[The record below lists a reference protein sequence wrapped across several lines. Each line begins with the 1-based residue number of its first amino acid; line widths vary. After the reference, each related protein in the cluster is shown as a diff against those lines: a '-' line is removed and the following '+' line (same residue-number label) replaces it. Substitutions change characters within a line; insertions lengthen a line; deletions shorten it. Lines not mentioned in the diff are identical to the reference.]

1 MKQVSLLDSRLSKL
15 TRHRVPTSLASVGS
29 APTEA
34 NLQPIRETLGLAT
47 EAVARCPASLVTLK
61 FRRRTCAPLLWRISV
76 ISFLALLLWIAPES
90 APSLRAAEPEL
101 PKARFLLTWGKQ
113 GAEPGEF
120 HFPIGIAITPA
131 DEILVTDHY
140 NNRVQKFST
149 DGKLLSHFPVLPNPG
164 GIALD
169 KSGNIYLS
177 HFPAS
182 VIKRKEVH
190 PDRLTVYSAAGKRLH
205 EWGKTGAGH
214 GEFNYPG
221 GMVIAPNGCLYVA
234 DQTNHRIQV
243 LDLDGRF
250 LAAWGKH
257 GTKPGEFGG
266 NTNVKSRVGG
276 PDFVA
281 LDKQGNVYTTEA
293 MDGRVQKFTPDGA
306 YLATF
311 GDLRDRSG
319 SFGREFK
326 PIPSMHG
333 PIGICCDRHERLWI
347 STAGGRIQQ
356 FTSDGRYLRGFGED
370 QGTQPGQFLAP
381 HGLAVDLRGNL
392 YVVDAFNHRIQ
403 KFDVGG
409 Q

>member
-1 MKQVSLLDSRLSKL
+1 M
-15 TRHRVPTSLASVGS
+15 
-29 APTEA
+29 
-34 NLQPIRETLGLAT
+34 
-47 EAVARCPASLVTLK
+47 CPALRTTLK
-61 FRRRTCAPLLWRISV
+61 ARRRTRAPLLWRVSILP
-76 ISFLALLLWIAPES
+76 ILALVLRAAPES
-90 APSLRAAEPEL
+90 APPLHAGEAEL
-101 PKARFLLTWGKQ
+101 PKVRFLLTWGKQ
-113 GAEPGEF
+113 GVKPGEF

-149 DGKLLSHFPVLPNPG
+149 DGKLLSHFAVLPNPG

-177 HFPAS
+177 HFPTS
-182 VIKRKEVH
+182 VITKKKIH
-190 PDRLTVYSAAGKRLH
+190 PDRLTVYSARGKQLH
-205 EWGKTGAGH
+205 EWGRTGAGH
-214 GEFNYPG
+214 GEFSYPG
-221 GMVIAPNGCLYVA
+221 GMVIGPNGRLYVA

-243 LDLDGRF
+243 LDLQGRF

-266 NTNVKSRVGG
+266 KTNVKSRAGG
-276 PDFVA
+276 PDFIA

-293 MDGRVQKFTPDGA
+293 MDGRVQKFTADGV
-306 YLATF
+306 YLAAF
-311 GDLRDRSG
+311 GDLQDRPG

-333 PIGICCDRHERLWI
+333 PIGICCDRHDRLWI
-347 STAGGRIQQ
+347 SAAGGRIQQ
-356 FTSDGRYLRGFGED
+356 FTSNGRYLRGFGAD
-370 QGTQPGQFLAP
+370 QGTEPGQFLAP
-381 HGLAVDLRGNL
+381 HGLTVDSHGYL
-392 YVVDAFNHRIQ
+392 YVVDAYNHRIQ

>member
-1 MKQVSLLDSRLSKL
+1 MHK
-15 TRHRVPTSLASVGS
+15 
-29 APTEA
+29 
-34 NLQPIRETLGLAT
+34 TLGPAT
-47 EAVARCPASLVTLK
+47 KAVARCPVSLVTLK
-61 FRRRTCAPLLWRISV
+61 ARRRTCAPLLWRFPILLV
-76 ISFLALLLWIAPES
+76 VALVLGVAPES
-90 APSLRAAEPEL
+90 APPLRAAESKL
-101 PKARFLLTWGKQ
+101 PQARFLLTWGKR
-113 GAEPGEF
+113 GAGPGAF

-140 NNRVQKFST
+140 NNRVQTFT
-149 DGKLLSHFPVLPNPG
+149 TEGKLLSHFPVLPNPG

-182 VIKRKEVH
+182 VIRRKEVN

-205 EWGKTGAGH
+205 EWGKTGAGN

-221 GMVIAPNGCLYVA
+221 GMVIAPNGRLYVA
-234 DQTNHRIQV
+234 DQTNHRIQM
-243 LDLDGRF
+243 LDLHGQF
-250 LAAWGKH
+250 LGAWGKH

-266 NTNVKSRVGG
+266 HTNVKSRAGG

-281 LDKQGNVYTTEA
+281 LDERGNFYTTEA
-293 MDGRVQKFTPDGA
+293 MDGRVQKFTAEGVFL
-306 YLATF
+306 LAF
-311 GDLRDRSG
+311 GDLKDRPG

-333 PIGICCDRHERLWI
+333 PIGICCDRHDRLWI

-356 FTSDGRYLRGFGED
+356 FTSEGRYLRGFGED
-370 QGTQPGQFLAP
+370 QGTEPGQFLAP
-381 HGLAVDLRGNL
+381 HGLAVDSRGYL
-392 YVVDAFNHRIQ
+392 YVVDAYNHRIQ
-403 KFDVGG
+403 KVDVGG

>member
-1 MKQVSLLDSRLSKL
+1 M
-15 TRHRVPTSLASVGS
+15 
-29 APTEA
+29 
-34 NLQPIRETLGLAT
+34 
-47 EAVARCPASLVTLK
+47 CPALLTVK
-61 FRRRTCAPLLWRISV
+61 ARRRTR
-76 ISFLALLLWIAPES
+76 ALLLRRVSILPILALVIGVAPES
-90 APSLRAAEPEL
+90 SPPLRAAEPKL
-101 PKARFLLTWGKQ
+101 PKARFLLTWGKRGSQ
-113 GAEPGEF
+113 PGEF
-120 HFPIGIAITPA
+120 YFPIGIAITPA

-149 DGKLLSHFPVLPNPG
+149 DGKYLSHFAVLPNPG

-169 KSGNIYLS
+169 NSGNIYLS

-182 VIKRKEVH
+182 VIKRKEVL
-190 PDRLTVYSAAGKRLH
+190 PDRITVYSAAGKRLH

-221 GMVIAPNGCLYVA
+221 GMVIAPNGRLYVA

-243 LDLDGRF
+243 LDLNGRF
-250 LAAWGKH
+250 LSAWGKH

-266 NTNVKSRVGG
+266 KTNVKSRAGG

-281 LDKQGNVYTTEA
+281 LDKQGNVHTTEA

-306 YLATF
+306 YLAAF
-311 GDLRDRSG
+311 GDLQDRPG

-333 PIGICCDRHERLWI
+333 PIGICCDRHDRLWI

-356 FTSDGRYLRGFGED
+356 FTSDGRYLRGLGED
-370 QGTQPGQFLAP
+370 QGTEPGQFLAP
-381 HGLAVDLRGNL
+381 HGLAIDSRGHL
-392 YVVDAFNHRIQ
+392 YVVDAYNHRIQ
-403 KFDVGG
+403 KFDVRD